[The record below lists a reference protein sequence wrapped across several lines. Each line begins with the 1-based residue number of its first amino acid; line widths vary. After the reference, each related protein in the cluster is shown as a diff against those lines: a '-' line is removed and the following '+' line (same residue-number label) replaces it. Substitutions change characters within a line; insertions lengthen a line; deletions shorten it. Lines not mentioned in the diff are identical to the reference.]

1 MATILIN
8 LKFRFMKLVTN
19 LNYKGS
25 IISTHEDNNNTI
37 ITGSVKITNKRKQS
51 AMNKLVVIEDEFM
64 KLASI
69 ERAKD
74 RKRNFFAKHKNK
86 K

>member
-1 MATILIN
+1 
-8 LKFRFMKLVTN
+8 MKLVTN

-25 IISTHEDNNNTI
+25 IISTHNENNNSI
-37 ITGSVKITNKRKQS
+37 ITGSIKITNKRNQN
-51 AMNKLVVIEDEFM
+51 AMRKLNVIEDEFM
-64 KLASI
+64 KLARI

-74 RKRNFFAKHKNK
+74 RKRNFFEKHKNK